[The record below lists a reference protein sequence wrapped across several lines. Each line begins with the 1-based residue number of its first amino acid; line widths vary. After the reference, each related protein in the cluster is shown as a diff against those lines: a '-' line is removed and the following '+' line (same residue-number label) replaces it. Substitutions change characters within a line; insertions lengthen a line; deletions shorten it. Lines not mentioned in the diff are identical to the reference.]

1 MVTVNF
7 EKKGGPLTAKAVF
20 LGDMIANYGMFLKAK
35 KGNDQTLLL
44 EGDNLNPDDDSKQLP
59 GKANSNSGRRL
70 KLQTAFFGNHPDVAP
85 DYEIRL
91 EVHQGG
97 KMIGFN
103 SEKSDNNSKL
113 TDKAQIS
120 LLLINLVAQ

>member
-1 MVTVNF
+1 MITVNF
-7 EKKGGPLTAKAVF
+7 DKKGGPLTAKAVF
-20 LGDMIANYGMFLKAK
+20 LGDMVADYGMFVKAK
-35 KGNDQTLLL
+35 NSNDQTLLL

-59 GKANSNSGRRL
+59 GTANSNSGRRL

-91 EVHQGG
+91 EVYQGG
-97 KMIGFN
+97 KLIGFN
-103 SEKSDNNSKL
+103 SEKSNDTSKL
-113 TDKAQIS
+113 TDKARIS

>member
-1 MVTVNF
+1 MITINF
-7 EKKGGPLTAKAVF
+7 NKKGGPLTANAVF
-20 LGDMIANYGMFLKAK
+20 LGDMVADYGMFLKAK

-44 EGDNLNPDDDSKQLP
+44 EGDNLNDADDSKQLP
-59 GKANSNSGRRL
+59 GTANSNSGKRL
-70 KLQTAFFGNHPDVAP
+70 KLQTAFFGNHPDAAP

-91 EVHQGG
+91 EVFQDG
-97 KMIGFN
+97 KMIGAN
-103 SEKSDNNSKL
+103 VEVSDGTSQL